1 VKEEKAKD
9 LALNSTRI
17 LAETLIKVML
27 LGETLQLTLRNIQKE
42 LQ

>member
-1 VKEEKAKD
+1 VKEEKARGLVQNNIK
-9 LALNSTRI
+9 T

-27 LGETLQLTLRNIQKE
+27 LGETLRLILRNIQKE